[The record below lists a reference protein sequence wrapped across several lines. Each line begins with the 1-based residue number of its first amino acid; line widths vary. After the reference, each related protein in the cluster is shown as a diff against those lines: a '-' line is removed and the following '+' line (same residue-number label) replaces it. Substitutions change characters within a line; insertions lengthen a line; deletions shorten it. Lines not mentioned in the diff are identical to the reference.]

1 MRTRIPVACPPVP
14 ASELADANIGREELQ
29 DKLARGEPFKLVMAM
44 GAFAF
49 QAKHIP
55 GSLHFDTSD
64 QMFAAL
70 ALDDDIVV
78 YCSNVACHASVSL
91 YSALRAR
98 GYQPGAPVRRRP
110 ARLGGRRP
118 AARGGLGQRILSPPH
133 LSS

>member
-1 MRTRIPVACPPVP
+1 MPARIPVACPPVP

-29 DKLARGEPFKLVMAM
+29 AKLARGEPFKLVMAM

-91 YSALRAR
+91 YSVLHAR
-98 GYQPGAPVRRRP
+98 GYNRVRRY
-110 ARLGGRRP
+110 G
-118 AARGGLGQRILSPPH
+118 GGLLDWEDAGLPLEGDWASG
-133 LSS
+133 S

>member
-1 MRTRIPVACPPVP
+1 MPARIPVACPPVP

-29 DKLARGEPFKLVMAM
+29 DKLARGEPLKLVMAM

-49 QAKHIP
+49 QVKHIP

-98 GYQPGAPVRRRP
+98 GYSRVRRY
-110 ARLGGRRP
+110 G
-118 AARGGLGQRILSPPH
+118 GGLLDWEEAGLPLEGDWVSG
-133 LSS
+133 S

>member
-1 MRTRIPVACPPVP
+1 MPTRIPVACPPVP

-64 QMFAAL
+64 QMFTSL
-70 ALDDDIVV
+70 APDDDIVV
-78 YCSNVACHASVSL
+78 YCSNVECHASVSL

-98 GYQPGAPVRRRP
+98 GYRRVRRY
-110 ARLGGRRP
+110 G
-118 AARGGLGQRILSPPH
+118 GGLLDWEDAGLP
-133 LSS
+133 LEGDWVTGT